1 MKYKTILNNEQ
12 QNIENNLELF
22 NNELKIN
29 EQKKKALLNKIYNN
43 EYSKSMILDNEND
56 EYQLNL
62 DKYLV
67 KNDAAL
73 KENFTR
79 KYFSKINNDN
89 LNKTDNGDLVTN
101 FDFQRRH
108 HF

>member
-1 MKYKTILNNEQ
+1 
-12 QNIENNLELF
+12 
-22 NNELKIN
+22 
-29 EQKKKALLNKIYNN
+29 
-43 EYSKSMILDNEND
+43 MILDNEND

-79 KYFSKINNDN
+79 KYFSKINNEN
-89 LNKTDNGDLVTN
+89 LNKTDIGDLVTN